1 MANGIVVLGGFG
13 DHDAEMALYVNGKLV
28 TTAEIDGGKD
38 GHSGK
43 VYDFLG
49 EFDVSPKSAG
59 ITDIDVMDED
69 PDVVTELRPNADMD
83 DDMTD
88 EKWEQLEESGAIDC
102 NGDYEFTENLSDL
115 AHVIPELSE

>member
-1 MANGIVVLGGFG
+1 MANGIVVLAGYC
-13 DHDAEMALYVNGKLV
+13 DHGEEMALYVNGKLMA
-28 TTAEIDGGKD
+28 TAEIDGGKD

-69 PDVVTELRPNADMD
+69 PDLVTEYRPNADSD

-88 EKWEQLEESGAIDC
+88 EKWEQLQASGVIDS
-102 NGDYEFTENLSDL
+102 NGFYKYTEKLSDI
-115 AHVIPELSE
+115 AHVIFELQE